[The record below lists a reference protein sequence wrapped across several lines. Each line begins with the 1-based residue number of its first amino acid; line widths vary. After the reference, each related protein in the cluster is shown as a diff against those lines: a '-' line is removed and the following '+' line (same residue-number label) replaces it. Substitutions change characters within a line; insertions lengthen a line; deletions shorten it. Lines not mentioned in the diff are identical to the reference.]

1 MDGSRGSALFADVHL
16 GVAIDDAYV
25 GVGFVL
31 IDCEPADGELSVN
44 VVCKAA
50 FARWFSLN

>member
-1 MDGSRGSALFADVHL
+1 MDGSRGSVLFADAHL
-16 GVAIDDAYV
+16 GVAINDVYV

-31 IDCEPADGELSVN
+31 IDCEPADGELAVN